1 MFFGYYGKAGPYLCK
16 TFIYHSPIKVTVQ
29 VILGVGNICNVK
41 TNLCM
46 TFPSKKHTLFGTR
59 VFVKFLSLLSLS
71 LPMVVEAKDDSR
83 SSEILTI

>member
-1 MFFGYYGKAGPYLCK
+1 
-16 TFIYHSPIKVTVQ
+16 
-29 VILGVGNICNVK
+29 
-41 TNLCM
+41 M